1 MSDYGEREDM
11 TKQNN
16 PFTPSETEE
25 QAAVVQWCDLVH
37 IPIVHVPNEGKRSV
51 SYGAALKREG
61 MRPGFPDLFVPVAK
75 KEYHGLFIE
84 MKVGKNKPTAD
95 QTRWINLLNANGY
108 KAVVCYGY
116 DQAVSTIID
125 YMK

>member
-1 MSDYGEREDM
+1 M
-11 TKQNN
+11 KAN
-16 PFTPSETEE
+16 PYAPTEGEE

-37 IPIVHVPNEGKRSV
+37 IPIVHVPNEGKRSAR
-51 SYGAALKREG
+51 YGATLKRAG
-61 MRPGFPDLFVPVAK
+61 MRPGFPDLFIPVAK
-75 KEYHGLFIE
+75 KEFHGLFIE

-95 QTRWINLLNANGY
+95 QEKWINLLNANGY

-116 DQAVSTIID
+116 DQAVNTIIQ